1 MGIKILEIEN
11 LTKKYPDFTL
21 DTLSFSI
28 PQGTIMGLVG
38 ENGAGKTT
46 TMNLILNEMKKDG
59 GNIKVFGKDYL
70 EHERSIKERIGVV
83 FDECHFPELFSAREM
98 ELFLKDI
105 YATWQPETYRD
116 YLKRFGLPE
125 NKPIKTY
132 SKGMKVKLGFAV
144 ALSHQPQLLIL
155 DEATSG
161 LDPVMRDEI
170 LDILLEFIQDEEH
183 GVLFSSHIT
192 DDLEKIADY
201 ITFIHKGKLLFS
213 KTKDELIYQYGV
225 IKCGAET
232 FTQIDKGDIL
242 AYRKQDYEWQ
252 VLVANKEEARR
263 KYKKCLVDSVTI
275 NEIMLFH
282 VKGEKM

>member
-1 MGIKILEIEN
+1 MGNILEIEN
-11 LTKKYPDFTL
+11 LSKKYPDFTL

-28 PQGTIMGLVG
+28 PQGTIMGMIG

-46 TMNLILNEMKKDG
+46 TINLILNEMRKDG
-59 GNIKVFGKDYL
+59 GSIKIFGKDHL
-70 EHERSIKERIGVV
+70 EYEKAVKERIGVV
-83 FDECHFPELFSAREM
+83 FDDFHFPDLFNANEM
-98 ELFLKDI
+98 ELFLKGI
-105 YATWQPETYRD
+105 YATWQPKTYRD
-116 YLKRFGLPE
+116 YLNRFGLPLD
-125 NKPIKTY
+125 KQIKAY
-132 SKGMKVKLGFAV
+132 SKGMKVKLSFAV

-161 LDPVMRDEI
+161 LDPVMRDEM
-170 LDILLEFIQDEEH
+170 LDILLEFIQDEKN

-213 KTKDELIYQYGV
+213 KTKDELLYHYGL

-232 FTQIDKGDIL
+232 FNQIEKADII

-252 VLVANKEEARR
+252 VLVADKEEARR
-263 KYKKCLVDSVTI
+263 KYRKCIIDSVTI
-275 NEIMLFH
+275 SEIMLLH
-282 VKGEKM
+282 VKGEKK